1 MLTVK
6 FVKWLRRCLFIQIF
20 GSGCVYLIEII
31 TDLSRMMMV
40 IDTLLM
46 KQKLS
51 FILSVSVSCSN
62 DESSLKYF

>member
-1 MLTVK
+1 MALTLSLK
-6 FVKWLRRCLFIQIF
+6 YIYPDIRYLFT
-20 GSGCVYLIEII
+20 SEVTKTELI
-31 TDLSRMMMV
+31 TDLCRMMMV

-51 FILSVSVSCSN
+51 FIRSVSVSCSN